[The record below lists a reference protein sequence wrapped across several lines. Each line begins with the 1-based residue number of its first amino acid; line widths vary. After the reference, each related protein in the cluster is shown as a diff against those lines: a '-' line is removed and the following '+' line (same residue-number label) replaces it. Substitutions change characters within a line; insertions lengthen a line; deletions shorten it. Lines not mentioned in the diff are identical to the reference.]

1 MSMHIWKTLAP
12 CLMCHII
19 DLIFSCY
26 SNSKGAH
33 LESAH
38 LISLK
43 IAPHLNNVFLKINR
57 ISFDILIISNKMT
70 CKKNPTHFTWRLIKE
85 FPKELV
91 TFRCPVQ
98 GPTRHGIFEWMTNQ
112 RSVFRILFSDW
123 SSIKKRY
130 LPPKSEY
137 SVANIFIPY

>member
-1 MSMHIWKTLAP
+1 M
-12 CLMCHII
+12 
-19 DLIFSCY
+19 
-26 SNSKGAH
+26 
-33 LESAH
+33 ESAH

-70 CKKNPTHFTWRLIKE
+70 CKKKSNAFSFTWRLIKE
-85 FPKELV
+85 FHKELV

-112 RSVFRILFSDW
+112 RSVFRIYFSDW
-123 SSIKKRY
+123 SSIKKLLRLVALY
-130 LPPKSEY
+130 LTLTSLNSK
-137 SVANIFIPY
+137 VAVWSQSWFEFPTFLEQSM